1 MRRRCT
7 CNAWIPSNRPS
18 SSRSTLLYYLS
29 LTCELS
35 TLPQALWLALSI
47 GIGRVRRNDVTDP
60 TQGTARAYPE
70 PWCDNEPEECSQK
83 LAVVDL
89 PYSRNKGAQH
99 CSSTGVFHGSF
110 LNSFGSNPRQPSRTL
125 VGRCVSKSAPSR
137 QPYRPRL
144 CDYADRPMGSRIVNI
159 VPLAGSL
166 WTLIDP
172 WWFSMMR

>member
-70 PWCDNEPEECSQK
+70 PWCDNEPEECSQE

-99 CSSTGVFHGSF
+99 CRSTGVFHGS
-110 LNSFGSNPRQPSRTL
+110 LTHSDLTRGSQAEHWSGDVFP
-125 VGRCVSKSAPSR
+125 SAPSR

-159 VPLAGSL
+159 VPLPGSL